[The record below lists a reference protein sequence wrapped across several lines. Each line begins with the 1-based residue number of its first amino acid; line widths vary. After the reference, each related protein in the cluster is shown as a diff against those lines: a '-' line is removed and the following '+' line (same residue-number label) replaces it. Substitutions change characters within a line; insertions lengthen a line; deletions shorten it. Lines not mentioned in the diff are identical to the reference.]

1 MRIDGKT
8 LETEGIMDTARAMC
22 VAARTAPKAHGT
34 DNLFVAVVTG
44 EEKEKLVAEMRR
56 IGEAPSSAFFARD
69 AHNVHSA
76 EAVVL
81 IGTRV
86 KTLGVPSCGFCG
98 FKDCKDNE
106 AHDGICAFNTGDL
119 GIAVGSAVSV
129 AADRRVDSRVM
140 FSVGRAALN
149 LHSLGDEVRIAFG
162 IPLSVTGKS
171 PFFDRK

>member
-8 LETEGIMDTARAMC
+8 LETEGVMEAARAMC

-34 DNLFVAVVTG
+34 DNLFVAVLTG

-69 AHNVHSA
+69 ARNVHSA
-76 EAVVL
+76 EAIVL

-86 KTLGVPSCGFCG
+86 TTLGVPSCGFCG
-98 FKDCKDNE
+98 FKDCTDNE
-106 AHDGICAFNTGDL
+106 AHGGICAFNTGDL

-140 FSVGRAALN
+140 FSAGRAALN
-149 LHSLGDEVRIAFG
+149 LHALGDEVRIAFG